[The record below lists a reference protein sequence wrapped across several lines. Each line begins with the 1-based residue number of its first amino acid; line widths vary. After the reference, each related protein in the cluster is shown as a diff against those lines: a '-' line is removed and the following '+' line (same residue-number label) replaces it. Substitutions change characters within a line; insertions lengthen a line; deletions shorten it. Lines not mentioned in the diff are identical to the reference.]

1 MLRSPQSF
9 RIGAPR
15 AGFGRGYP
23 RVPTIVSAGIVA
35 ALLIALLVAGVSL
48 TTELIDTAAFEDG
61 AEAETL
67 VLSGAV
73 AVLTIGLAGL
83 LLTMLRRY
91 ISVSQ
96 DRKDPPVTA

>member
-48 TTELIDTAAFEDG
+48 TTELLDTAAFEDG

-73 AVLTIGLAGL
+73 AILTIGLAGL

-96 DRKDPPVTA
+96 ERKDPPVTA

>member
-73 AVLTIGLAGL
+73 AILTIGLAGL